1 VRKIVS
7 LALTT
12 AAVGTALT
20 FAASPAFAVGSCTSG
35 HFCLF
40 ENNDFNRGNT
50 NHWLDLRADDY
61 DLRNNYWYD
70 NSGNQTNDSI
80 DNETS
85 SVKNR
90 IGCNVMLWQDVGGT
104 GAHTKS
110 ISGTDDGFLE
120 NNAIGDNRL
129 SAVDICTTA

>member
-1 VRKIVS
+1 MRRIVS
-7 LALTT
+7 GALAA
-12 AAVGTALT
+12 AAVLAGLTAL
-20 FAASPAFAVGSCTSG
+20 ASPASASGSCDTG
-35 HFCLF
+35 KFCLF
-40 ENNDFNRGNT
+40 ENNDFNNGNT
-50 NHWLDLRADDY
+50 NHWLDLTKDDF
-61 DLRNNYWYD
+61 DLRNNYWTG
-70 NSGNQTNDSI
+70 SNDSI

-110 ISGTDDGFLE
+110 ISNTDDGFLE

-129 SAVDICTTA
+129 SAVDICV